1 MPLSRSSMELTGFLK
16 RSFCTSINS
25 GTMKPILWRSVF
37 RKLIIYKR
45 IIVALWVMIALV
57 MLEEIFHTLLE
68 FLDIAYEGISFIL
81 EELIQHLFHVS
92 KYLSQSI
99 VFYLWLSAALLVSYH
114 LWRKLPGLLRRMK
127 KFMLFIGSQ
136 LVVFWLE
143 LTLSRKLLYVTLCAT
158 GFYLYL
164 SFFF

>member
-1 MPLSRSSMELTGFLK
+1 
-16 RSFCTSINS
+16 
-25 GTMKPILWRSVF
+25 MKPILWRSVF

-45 IIVALWVMIALV
+45 IIFALLVMIVLV
-57 MLEEIFHTLLE
+57 MLEEIFDTLLE
-68 FLDIAYEGISFIL
+68 FLDIAYESISFIL
-81 EELIQHLFHVS
+81 EELIQHFFHVS

-114 LWRKLPGLLRRMK
+114 LWRKLPGLLERLK
-127 KFMLFIGSQ
+127 NFMHFTWSQ
-136 LVVFWLE
+136 LTVFWLE
-143 LTLSRKLLYVTLCAT
+143 LTLSRKLVFVMLCAM